1 MVDGMR
7 FPPQADGICAIDPS
21 IIPALA
27 LDRIDILADGAS
39 ATYGSD
45 AIAGVINVILKR
57 GFDGAVT
64 QLNYSVGDAGG
75 AHYQASQMWGRT
87 WDGGDIT
94 LTYEWYDEAPVMAT
108 AHSKYTANY
117 SPWGLDDRTPVAA
130 TLPGTLWS
138 GKMTAFPG
146 LVATFGT
153 GCSNCFAIPA
163 GNGTAFNP
171 INGGIGPTAPFS
183 ASQLNWTTFNVAGN
197 TGTNGTRNVYDP
209 FFHGQGYEVAPQQ
222 RNAAVITVDQRLTKN
237 ISFYGEGFY
246 SNRRVQQLV
255 AVGALQVTN
264 DLLRVAVPTFNPYY
278 PTGGAPTNLSVAY
291 NLSIENPPFLNA
303 YELSHRYQFGLNI
316 DLPGDWHGQIYDSRS
331 YDTNRYNYIG
341 GGPANVSAVSA
352 ALGWTIAVTPAS
364 GTTPAIATWTR
375 PATVPY
381 LNLFCDQRTIRCN
394 SPTTL
399 SYVNGSRYLDD
410 IFTTDERGAR
420 FDGPLFDVPAGQ
432 VKAAVGATYTSFDV
446 IFHRANNSGSTNL
459 ILQPVVDSQPYNVS
473 AEFVQLNIPVFG
485 DANAIPLIRRLDLEA
500 SWRHDQYHGT
510 LNGGTSNPKVGFT
523 WNLSEDL
530 GVTFRGGWGTSF
542 RFANAGEYSV
552 VASDAAADF
561 NLPSALTSSTAVI
574 AMTCGANTVGSA
586 AAALLAAGIVDAL
599 GKTGCG
605 SAPAGVSWSGG
616 PQTVLRTFIN
626 ASTGLPDS
634 REGGINLAPEKS
646 TNWSFGAEFAPQ
658 TFLRGLDIQATWY
671 SVKINGT
678 LLGFNNPTATTLANP
693 NERFH
698 FILPSDLG
706 CPVAQ
711 NATPAACAPFELMV
725 GKFLQDPNNVANGAA
740 LTQIYW
746 INDGGTVGTGF
757 IKVEGVDWQASYD
770 WDMGDLGA
778 WNVGMVGT
786 YYLHRYFVQVPGSP
800 VTDAL
805 HQTLGA
811 NGTLGQPGV
820 ETLPRFKY
828 RARLGWSN
836 GAWSVTGFMNYES
849 HYYHT
854 QGSPPNVNNQCTVAG
869 GSTGGGTFPCLINNY
884 SNIQP
889 PWYTFDLSMGYDTG
903 DTPANTYLKN
913 IGIQFVI
920 QNIMGIHPAF
930 QYGPS
935 NQGRTFA
942 AYDILKG
949 DQGRTFGVTVTK
961 TW

>member
-1 MVDGMR
+1 
-7 FPPQADGICAIDPS
+7 
-21 IIPALA
+21 
-27 LDRIDILADGAS
+27 
-39 ATYGSD
+39 
-45 AIAGVINVILKR
+45 
-57 GFDGAVT
+57 
-64 QLNYSVGDAGG
+64 
-75 AHYQASQMWGRT
+75 
-87 WDGGDIT
+87 
-94 LTYEWYDEAPVMAT
+94 
-108 AHSKYTANY
+108 
-117 SPWGLDDRTPVAA
+117 
-130 TLPGTLWS
+130 
-138 GKMTAFPG
+138 
-146 LVATFGT
+146 
-153 GCSNCFAIPA
+153 
-163 GNGTAFNP
+163 
-171 INGGIGPTAPFS
+171 
-183 ASQLNWTTFNVAGN
+183 
-197 TGTNGTRNVYDP
+197 
-209 FFHGQGYEVAPQQ
+209 
-222 RNAAVITVDQRLTKN
+222 
-237 ISFYGEGFY
+237 
-246 SNRRVQQLV
+246 
-255 AVGALQVTN
+255 
-264 DLLRVAVPTFNPYY
+264 
-278 PTGGAPTNLSVAY
+278 
-291 NLSIENPPFLNA
+291 
-303 YELSHRYQFGLNI
+303 LSHRYQFGLNI

-561 NLPSALTSSTAVI
+561 GLPSSVSPIPI
-574 AMTCGANTVGSA
+574 ACTGGVPNAGSA
-586 AAALLAAGIVDAL
+586 AAALFA
-599 GKTGCG
+599 TGLFPCG
-605 SAPAGVSWSGG
+605 VTPGGVSWSGG
-616 PQTVLRTFIN
+616 PQTVLRTFVN
-626 ASTGLPDS
+626 ATTGLPDS

-646 TNWSFGAEFAPQ
+646 TNWSFGGEFAPQ
-658 TFLRGLDIQATWY
+658 TFLRGLDLQATWY

-678 LLGFNNPTATTLANP
+678 LLGFNNPTGTTLGNP
-693 NERFH
+693 SERFH
-698 FILPSDLG
+698 YILPSDVG

-711 NATPAACAPFELMV
+711 NANPAACAPFELMV
-725 GKFLQDPNNVANGAA
+725 SKFLQDPNNVASGSQ
-740 LTQIYW
+740 LTNIYW

-757 IKVEGVDWQASYD
+757 IKVEGVDWQGSYD

-786 YYLHRYFVQVPGSP
+786 YYLHRFFVQVPGSP
-800 VTDAL
+800 VTDAF

-869 GSTGGGTFPCLINNY
+869 GNLGGGTFPCLINNY

-913 IGIQFVI
+913 IGIQFII